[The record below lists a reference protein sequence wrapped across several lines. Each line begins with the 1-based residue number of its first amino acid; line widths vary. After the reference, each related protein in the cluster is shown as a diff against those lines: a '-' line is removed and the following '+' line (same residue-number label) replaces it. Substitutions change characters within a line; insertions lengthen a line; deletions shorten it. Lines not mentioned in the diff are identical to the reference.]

1 MRDRALILGGLVI
14 FLALITFPIWFDL
27 AGGKTA
33 QAPDIKLPPNQTSCV
48 APTEFMRSSHMNLLI
63 QWRDAVVRQDL
74 RTFTA
79 FDGKTYTMSLTGTC
93 LKQCHTSKAEFC
105 DRCHNYA
112 GVKTPYCWDCHVDPA
127 TVQQAAPQVA
137 ARDGSEVNH
146 E

>member
-33 QAPDIKLPPNQTSCV
+33 RAPDIKLPPNQKACV
-48 APTEFMRSSHMNLLI
+48 APTDFMRSSHMSLLI
-63 QWRDAVVRQDL
+63 EWREAVVRQGL
-74 RTFTA
+74 RTYTA
-79 FDGKTYTMSLTGTC
+79 FDGRTYTMSLTGTC
-93 LKQCHTSKAEFC
+93 LKQCHTSKADFC

-127 TVQQAAPQVA
+127 TVPQAAPQVA
-137 ARDGSEVNH
+137 AGGRSEVHH